1 MEQFFTKVILP
12 ALLRYLEQ
20 NPDVVA
26 RLVEMLFK
34 QIVEAIQRAIEEAGG
49 QPQA

>member
-1 MEQFFTKVILP
+1 MEQFFVKVLLP

-26 RLVEMLFK
+26 RLVEALIK
-34 QIVEAIQRAIEEAGG
+34 QIVEAIEKAIQDAQAGG
-49 QPQA
+49 Q